1 MTLFE
6 RNPYGRSV
14 KTEVL
19 TVEEKTLI
27 YVAGNPDA
35 YPLEYFDKDTQ
46 TYAGVIPELLAEFS
60 DQSTYEIVYYEA
72 DGTDH
77 REELAQQK
85 QVDLFSGYEAEEE
98 QLENTGVV
106 TLFPGEN
113 AYALYF
119 TEAAPDAFQ
128 SNLRAYLEQVSP
140 AEVTGLLMASVETPP
155 NTQGMYW
162 TMGAMGAALLV
173 MAAVLLLTVRRY
185 RRRLKGSQQ
194 NVETD
199 ETTGLGNME
208 YLERYYKQYINDK
221 NRILYQAVYF
231 YVDTDR
237 LRRLSSGQE
246 TDEFLRYC
254 AVVLGEYTQD
264 SDILAKVSEHGFIM
278 LKLTG
283 GTDKT
288 DAWLTAILDRI
299 HDYAKLYGKPYE
311 TNIYAGIYAL
321 RAEDRDLNEII
332 FQASQGAYGAE
343 KEDCRY
349 LRCSKGMMDQFM
361 QERHLQASI
370 EQAFAQKEFQLYIQF
385 YVDAANFA
393 VVGGEALSRWKHPQK
408 GVLLPSMF
416 IPLMEREKMISRLDY
431 YCLKEVCFFLKG
443 LLKEG
448 VDTFF
453 VSCNFSRDTFAA
465 ADFVQKVQ
473 EIMNGFTF
481 PRELLILEITE
492 SVSVRNAAQ
501 IRQNIIALK
510 KYGVR
515 VALDD
520 FGEGFTSFY
529 DLQKYPIDGIKLD
542 KGLVDHVTTPIG
554 TAILKAMIQVGHELN
569 MTILAEGVET
579 DEQVRAQQEIHCDVI
594 QGFRFSHPM
603 PQWEANAQIIQNR
616 RT

>member
-1 MTLFE
+1 M
-6 RNPYGRSV
+6 
-14 KTEVL
+14 
-19 TVEEKTLI
+19 EEKTLI

-113 AYALYF
+113 AYTLYF

-185 RRRLKGSQQ
+185 RRRLKESQQ
-194 NVETD
+194 NAETD

-221 NRILYQAVYF
+221 NRNLYQAVYF

-254 AVVLGEYTQD
+254 AIVLGEYTQD
-264 SDILAKVSEHGFIM
+264 SDILARVSEHGFIM

-361 QERHLQASI
+361 QERHLRASI

-416 IPLMEREKMISRLDY
+416 IPLMEREKMISRFDY

-579 DEQVRAQQEIHCDVI
+579 DEQVRALQEIHCDVI
-594 QGFRFSHPM
+594 QGFCFSHPM
-603 PQWEANAQIIQNR
+603 PQWEADAQIIQNR

>member
-1 MTLFE
+1 M
-6 RNPYGRSV
+6 
-14 KTEVL
+14 L

-113 AYALYF
+113 AYTLYF

-185 RRRLKGSQQ
+185 RRRLKESQQ
-194 NVETD
+194 NAETD

-221 NRILYQAVYF
+221 NRNLYQAVYF

-254 AVVLGEYTQD
+254 AIVLGEYTQD
-264 SDILAKVSEHGFIM
+264 SDILARVSEHGFIM

-385 YVDAANFA
+385 YVNAANFA

-501 IRQNIIALK
+501 IQQNIIALK

>member
-1 MTLFE
+1 M
-6 RNPYGRSV
+6 
-14 KTEVL
+14 L

-113 AYALYF
+113 AYTLYF

-185 RRRLKGSQQ
+185 RRRLKESQQ

-343 KEDCRY
+343 KVDCRY

-361 QERHLQASI
+361 QERHLRASI

-416 IPLMEREKMISRLDY
+416 IPLMEREKMISRFDY

-569 MTILAEGVET
+569 MTILAEGMET

>member
-1 MTLFE
+1 M
-6 RNPYGRSV
+6 
-14 KTEVL
+14 L

-113 AYALYF
+113 AYTLYF

-185 RRRLKGSQQ
+185 RRRLKESQQ
-194 NVETD
+194 NAETD

-221 NRILYQAVYF
+221 NRNLYQAVYF

-254 AVVLGEYTQD
+254 AIVLGEYTQD
-264 SDILAKVSEHGFIM
+264 SDILARVSEHGFIM

-361 QERHLQASI
+361 QERHLRASI
-370 EQAFAQKEFQLYIQF
+370 EQAFARNEFQLYIQF

-416 IPLMEREKMISRLDY
+416 IPLMEREKMISRFDY

>member
-1 MTLFE
+1 
-6 RNPYGRSV
+6 
-14 KTEVL
+14 
-19 TVEEKTLI
+19 
-27 YVAGNPDA
+27 
-35 YPLEYFDKDTQ
+35 
-46 TYAGVIPELLAEFS
+46 
-60 DQSTYEIVYYEA
+60 
-72 DGTDH
+72 
-77 REELAQQK
+77 
-85 QVDLFSGYEAEEE
+85 
-98 QLENTGVV
+98 
-106 TLFPGEN
+106 
-113 AYALYF
+113 
-119 TEAAPDAFQ
+119 
-128 SNLRAYLEQVSP
+128 
-140 AEVTGLLMASVETPP
+140 MASVETPP

-185 RRRLKGSQQ
+185 HRRLKESQQ

-416 IPLMEREKMISRLDY
+416 IPLMEREKMISRLGY
-431 YCLKEVCFFLKG
+431 YCLKEVCFFLEG

-579 DEQVRAQQEIHCDVI
+579 DEQVRALQEIHCDVI
-594 QGFRFSHPM
+594 QGFRFSHPCLSGRPM
-603 PQWEANAQIIQNR
+603 R
-616 RT
+616 RSFRTDEHKKKTSCA

>member
-1 MTLFE
+1 M
-6 RNPYGRSV
+6 
-14 KTEVL
+14 L

-185 RRRLKGSQQ
+185 RRRLKESQQ

-361 QERHLQASI
+361 QERHLRASI

-416 IPLMEREKMISRLDY
+416 IPLMEREKMISRFDY

-616 RT
+616 PT

>member
-1 MTLFE
+1 M
-6 RNPYGRSV
+6 
-14 KTEVL
+14 L

-603 PQWEANAQIIQNR
+603 PRWEADAQIIQNR

>member
-1 MTLFE
+1 M
-6 RNPYGRSV
+6 
-14 KTEVL
+14 L

-185 RRRLKGSQQ
+185 RRRLKESQQ
-194 NVETD
+194 NAETD

-221 NRILYQAVYF
+221 NRNLYQAVYF

-254 AVVLGEYTQD
+254 AIVLGEYTQD
-264 SDILAKVSEHGFIM
+264 SDILARVSEHGFIM

-361 QERHLQASI
+361 QERHLRASI

-416 IPLMEREKMISRLDY
+416 IPLMEREKMISRFDY

-501 IRQNIIALK
+501 IQQNIIALK

>member
-1 MTLFE
+1 M
-6 RNPYGRSV
+6 
-14 KTEVL
+14 L

-113 AYALYF
+113 AYTLYF

-185 RRRLKGSQQ
+185 RRRLKESQQ

-264 SDILAKVSEHGFIM
+264 SDILARVSEHGFIM

-361 QERHLQASI
+361 QERHLRASI

-416 IPLMEREKMISRLDY
+416 IPLMEREKMISRFDY

>member
-1 MTLFE
+1 M
-6 RNPYGRSV
+6 
-14 KTEVL
+14 L

-72 DGTDH
+72 DGTGH

-113 AYALYF
+113 AYTLYF

-185 RRRLKGSQQ
+185 RRRLKESQQ
-194 NVETD
+194 NAETD

-221 NRILYQAVYF
+221 NRNLYQAVYF

-254 AVVLGEYTQD
+254 AIVLGEYTQD
-264 SDILAKVSEHGFIM
+264 SDILARVSEHGFIM

-361 QERHLQASI
+361 QERHLRASI

-416 IPLMEREKMISRLDY
+416 IPLMEREKMISRFDY

-603 PQWEANAQIIQNR
+603 PRWEADAQIIQNR

>member
-1 MTLFE
+1 
-6 RNPYGRSV
+6 
-14 KTEVL
+14 
-19 TVEEKTLI
+19 
-27 YVAGNPDA
+27 
-35 YPLEYFDKDTQ
+35 
-46 TYAGVIPELLAEFS
+46 
-60 DQSTYEIVYYEA
+60 
-72 DGTDH
+72 
-77 REELAQQK
+77 
-85 QVDLFSGYEAEEE
+85 
-98 QLENTGVV
+98 
-106 TLFPGEN
+106 
-113 AYALYF
+113 
-119 TEAAPDAFQ
+119 
-128 SNLRAYLEQVSP
+128 
-140 AEVTGLLMASVETPP
+140 
-155 NTQGMYW
+155 
-162 TMGAMGAALLV
+162 
-173 MAAVLLLTVRRY
+173 
-185 RRRLKGSQQ
+185 
-194 NVETD
+194 
-199 ETTGLGNME
+199 
-208 YLERYYKQYINDK
+208 
-221 NRILYQAVYF
+221 
-231 YVDTDR
+231 
-237 LRRLSSGQE
+237 
-246 TDEFLRYC
+246 
-254 AVVLGEYTQD
+254 
-264 SDILAKVSEHGFIM
+264 M

-283 GTDKT
+283 GADET

-299 HDYAKLYGKPYE
+299 HDYAKLYGKPYD

-361 QERHLQASI
+361 QERQLQASI

-408 GVLLPSMF
+408 GILLPSMF
-416 IPLMEREKMISRLDY
+416 IPLMEREKMISRLGY
-431 YCLKEVCFFLKG
+431 YCLKEVCFFLEG

-515 VALDD
+515 VALGD

-579 DEQVRAQQEIHCDVI
+579 DEQVRALQEIHCDVI

-603 PQWEANAQIIQNR
+603 PQWEANVQIIQNR

>member
-1 MTLFE
+1 
-6 RNPYGRSV
+6 
-14 KTEVL
+14 
-19 TVEEKTLI
+19 
-27 YVAGNPDA
+27 
-35 YPLEYFDKDTQ
+35 
-46 TYAGVIPELLAEFS
+46 
-60 DQSTYEIVYYEA
+60 
-72 DGTDH
+72 
-77 REELAQQK
+77 
-85 QVDLFSGYEAEEE
+85 
-98 QLENTGVV
+98 
-106 TLFPGEN
+106 
-113 AYALYF
+113 
-119 TEAAPDAFQ
+119 
-128 SNLRAYLEQVSP
+128 
-140 AEVTGLLMASVETPP
+140 
-155 NTQGMYW
+155 
-162 TMGAMGAALLV
+162 
-173 MAAVLLLTVRRY
+173 
-185 RRRLKGSQQ
+185 
-194 NVETD
+194 
-199 ETTGLGNME
+199 ME

-343 KEDCRY
+343 KVDCRY

-416 IPLMEREKMISRLDY
+416 IPLMEREKMISRFDY

>member
-1 MTLFE
+1 M
-6 RNPYGRSV
+6 
-14 KTEVL
+14 L

-113 AYALYF
+113 AYTLYF

-185 RRRLKGSQQ
+185 RRRLKESQQ

-264 SDILAKVSEHGFIM
+264 SDILARVSEHGFIM

-321 RAEDRDLNEII
+321 RAEDRELNEII

>member
-1 MTLFE
+1 M
-6 RNPYGRSV
+6 
-14 KTEVL
+14 L

-72 DGTDH
+72 DGTGH

-113 AYALYF
+113 AYTLYF

-185 RRRLKGSQQ
+185 RRRLKESQQ
-194 NVETD
+194 NAETD

-221 NRILYQAVYF
+221 NRNLYQAVYF

-254 AVVLGEYTQD
+254 AIVLGEYTQD
-264 SDILAKVSEHGFIM
+264 SDILARVSEHGFIM

-361 QERHLQASI
+361 QERHLRASI

-416 IPLMEREKMISRLDY
+416 IPLMEREKMISRFDY

-569 MTILAEGVET
+569 MTILAEGMET

>member
-1 MTLFE
+1 M
-6 RNPYGRSV
+6 
-14 KTEVL
+14 L

-185 RRRLKGSQQ
+185 RRRLKESQQ

-264 SDILAKVSEHGFIM
+264 SDILARVSEHGFIM

-321 RAEDRDLNEII
+321 RAEDRELNEII

-501 IRQNIIALK
+501 IQQNIIALK

-603 PQWEANAQIIQNR
+603 PRWEADAQIIQNR

>member
-1 MTLFE
+1 M
-6 RNPYGRSV
+6 
-14 KTEVL
+14 L

-77 REELAQQK
+77 REELAKQK
-85 QVDLFSGYEAEEE
+85 QVDLLSGYEAGEE
-98 QLENTGVV
+98 LPENTGVV

-113 AYALYF
+113 AYTLYF

-128 SNLRAYLEQVSP
+128 SDLRAYLEQVSP

-185 RRRLKGSQQ
+185 RRRLKESQQ

-264 SDILAKVSEHGFIM
+264 SDILARVSEHGFIM

-299 HDYAKLYGKPYE
+299 HDYAKLYGKPYD

-349 LRCSKGMMDQFM
+349 LRCSKGMMEAFT
-361 QERHLQASI
+361 QERQLQASI

-431 YCLKEVCFFLKG
+431 YCLKEVCFFLEG

-579 DEQVRAQQEIHCDVI
+579 DEQVRALQEIHCDVI

-603 PQWEANAQIIQNR
+603 PQWEANAQIIQSR

>member
-1 MTLFE
+1 M
-6 RNPYGRSV
+6 
-14 KTEVL
+14 L

-113 AYALYF
+113 AYTLYF

-185 RRRLKGSQQ
+185 RRRLKESQQ

-264 SDILAKVSEHGFIM
+264 SDILARVSEHGFIM

-416 IPLMEREKMISRLDY
+416 IPLMEREKMISRFDY

-569 MTILAEGVET
+569 MTIFAEGVET

-603 PQWEANAQIIQNR
+603 PQWEANAQIIQNS

>member
-1 MTLFE
+1 M
-6 RNPYGRSV
+6 
-14 KTEVL
+14 L

-185 RRRLKGSQQ
+185 RRRLKESQQ

>member
-1 MTLFE
+1 M
-6 RNPYGRSV
+6 
-14 KTEVL
+14 L

-185 RRRLKGSQQ
+185 RRRLKESQQ

-416 IPLMEREKMISRLDY
+416 IPLMEREKMISRFDY

-569 MTILAEGVET
+569 MTILAEGMET

>member
-1 MTLFE
+1 M
-6 RNPYGRSV
+6 
-14 KTEVL
+14 L

-140 AEVTGLLMASVETPP
+140 AEVTGLLMASVETLP

-185 RRRLKGSQQ
+185 RRRLKESQQ

-264 SDILAKVSEHGFIM
+264 SDILARVSEHGFIM

-416 IPLMEREKMISRLDY
+416 IPLMEREKMISRFDY

>member
-1 MTLFE
+1 M
-6 RNPYGRSV
+6 
-14 KTEVL
+14 
-19 TVEEKTLI
+19 EEKTLI

-72 DGTDH
+72 DGTGH

-85 QVDLFSGYEAEEE
+85 QVDLFSGYEAEEQ

-113 AYALYF
+113 AYTLYF

-128 SNLRAYLEQVSP
+128 SKLRAYLEQVSP

-185 RRRLKGSQQ
+185 RRRLKESQQ

-343 KEDCRY
+343 KVDCRY

-361 QERHLQASI
+361 QERHLRASI

-416 IPLMEREKMISRLDY
+416 IPLMEREKMISRFDY

-579 DEQVRAQQEIHCDVI
+579 DEQVRA
-594 QGFRFSHPM
+594 
-603 PQWEANAQIIQNR
+603 
-616 RT
+616 

>member
-1 MTLFE
+1 M
-6 RNPYGRSV
+6 
-14 KTEVL
+14 L

-46 TYAGVIPELLAEFS
+46 TYAGIIPELLAEFS

-113 AYALYF
+113 AYTLYF

-173 MAAVLLLTVRRY
+173 MAAVLLLTVCRY
-185 RRRLKGSQQ
+185 RRRLKESQQ

-264 SDILAKVSEHGFIM
+264 SDILARVSEHGFIM

-299 HDYAKLYGKPYE
+299 HDYAKLYGKPYD

-321 RAEDRDLNEII
+321 RAEDRNLNEII
-332 FQASQGAYGAE
+332 FRASQGAYGAE

-579 DEQVRAQQEIHCDVI
+579 DEQVRALQEIHCDVI

>member
-1 MTLFE
+1 M
-6 RNPYGRSV
+6 
-14 KTEVL
+14 L

-35 YPLEYFDKDTQ
+35 NPLEYFDKDTQ
-46 TYAGVIPELLAEFS
+46 TYTGVIPELLAEFS

-77 REELAQQK
+77 REELAKQK
-85 QVDLFSGYEAEEE
+85 QVDLLSGYEAGEK
-98 QLENTGVV
+98 LPENTGVV

-113 AYALYF
+113 AYTLYF

-128 SNLRAYLEQVSP
+128 SDLRAYLEQVSP

-185 RRRLKGSQQ
+185 RRRLKESQQ

-264 SDILAKVSEHGFIM
+264 SDILARVSEHGFIM

-299 HDYAKLYGKPYE
+299 HDYAKLYGKPYD

-321 RAEDRDLNEII
+321 RAEDRNLNEII
-332 FQASQGAYGAE
+332 FRASQGAYGAE

-393 VVGGEALSRWKHPQK
+393 MVGGEALSRWKHPQK

-431 YCLKEVCFFLKG
+431 YCLKEVCFFLEG

-473 EIMNGFTF
+473 EIMNGFAF

-554 TAILKAMIQVGHELN
+554 TAILKAVIQVGHELN

-579 DEQVRAQQEIHCDVI
+579 DEQVRALQEIHCDVI

>member
-1 MTLFE
+1 M
-6 RNPYGRSV
+6 
-14 KTEVL
+14 
-19 TVEEKTLI
+19 EEKTLI

-98 QLENTGVV
+98 QLDHAHELP
-106 TLFPGEN
+106 LFSGEN
-113 AYALYF
+113 AYMLYF
-119 TEAAPDAFQ
+119 TEAAPAAFR
-128 SNLRAYLEQVSP
+128 SDLRAYLAEVSP
-140 AEVTGLLMASVETPP
+140 AEMTGLLMASVETPP
-155 NTQGMYW
+155 SSQGLYW

-173 MAAVLLLTVRRY
+173 MAVVLLLTVRRY
-185 RRRLKGSQQ
+185 RRKLKESQQ

-237 LRRLSSGQE
+237 LRRLGSGQE

-254 AVVLGEYTQD
+254 AVILGEYTED
-264 SDILAKVSEHGFIM
+264 SDILARVSEQGFLM
-278 LKLTG
+278 LRLG
-283 GTDKT
+283 GSAEQTDT
-288 DAWLTAILDRI
+288 WLCTLLERVR
-299 HDYAKLYGKPYE
+299 DYAKRYGKPYD
-311 TNIYAGIYAL
+311 TNLYAGIYPL
-321 RAEDRDLNEII
+321 KSQDRDLNEIV
-332 FQASQGAYGAE
+332 FQASQGAYQAE
-343 KEDCRY
+343 KEEVPY
-349 LRCSKGMMDQFM
+349 LFCSQAMIQKSL
-361 QERHLQASI
+361 QERQLQASI
-370 EQAFAQKEFQLYIQF
+370 DQAFAQKEFQLYIQF
-385 YVDAANFA
+385 YVDAQTLK

-408 GVLLPSMF
+408 GILLPSVF
-416 IPLMEREKMISRLDY
+416 IPLLEREKMISRLDY
-431 YCLKEVCFFLKG
+431 YCLKEVCFFLES
-443 LLKEG
+443 LLKAG

-453 VSCNFSRDTFAA
+453 VSCNFSRETFAA
-465 ADFVQKVQ
+465 ADFAQKVQ
-473 EIMNGFTF
+473 KILNGFTF

-501 IRQNIIALK
+501 IRQNVIALK

-579 DEQVRAQQEIHCDVI
+579 DAQVKALQEIHCDVI
-594 QGFRFSHPM
+594 QGFRFCHPL
-603 PQWEANAQIIQNR
+603 PQWEATEQIIQNR

>member
-1 MTLFE
+1 M
-6 RNPYGRSV
+6 
-14 KTEVL
+14 
-19 TVEEKTLI
+19 EEKTLI

-46 TYAGVIPELLAEFS
+46 SYAGVIPELLAEFS
-60 DQSTYEIVYYEA
+60 DQSTYEILYYEA

-77 REELAQQK
+77 RKELAEQK
-85 QVDLFSGYEAEEE
+85 QVDLLSGYEAGEE
-98 QLENTGVV
+98 LPENTGVV
-106 TLFPGEN
+106 TLFSGED
-113 AYALYF
+113 AYSLYF
-119 TEAAPDAFQ
+119 TEAAPAAFRSDLQ
-128 SNLRAYLEQVSP
+128 DYLAEVSP

-155 NTQGMYW
+155 SSQGLYW

-185 RRRLKGSQQ
+185 RRKLKESQQ

-237 LRRLSSGQE
+237 LRRLGSGQE

-254 AVVLGEYTQD
+254 AVVLGEYAKD
-264 SDILAKVSEHGFIM
+264 SDILARVSDHGFMM
-278 LKLTG
+278 LKLTS
-283 GTDKT
+283 GTD
-288 DAWLTAILDRI
+288 DAWLTTILDRI
-299 HDYAKLYGKPYE
+299 SAYAKLYSKPFD
-311 TNIYAGIYAL
+311 TNISAGIYPL
-321 RAEDRDLNEII
+321 RWEDRDLNEII
-332 FQASQGAYGAE
+332 FQASQGAYQAE
-343 KEDCRY
+343 KEEVPY
-349 LRCSKGMMDQFM
+349 LFCSQAMIQKSI
-361 QERHLQASI
+361 QERQLQASI
-370 EQAFAQKEFQLYIQF
+370 EQAFVQKEFQLYIQF
-385 YVDAANFA
+385 YVDAQTLK

-408 GVLLPSMF
+408 GILLPSVF

-431 YCLKEVCFFLKG
+431 YCLKEVCFFLES
-443 LLKEG
+443 LLKAG

-453 VSCNFSRDTFAA
+453 VSCNFSGETFAA
-465 ADFVQKVQ
+465 ADFAQKVQ

-492 SVSVRNAAQ
+492 SVSVRNTAQ
-501 IRQNIIALK
+501 IQQNIIALK

-542 KGLVDHVTTPIG
+542 KGLVDHIMTPSG
-554 TAILKAMIQVGHELN
+554 MTILKAMIQVGHELN

-579 DEQVRAQQEIHCDVI
+579 DEQVRALQKIHCDVI
-594 QGFRFSHPM
+594 QGFRFSHPL
-603 PQWEANAQIIQNR
+603 PQWEANEQIIQNR

>member
-1 MTLFE
+1 M
-6 RNPYGRSV
+6 
-14 KTEVL
+14 L

-113 AYALYF
+113 AYTLYF

-185 RRRLKGSQQ
+185 RRRLKESQQ

-416 IPLMEREKMISRLDY
+416 IPLMEREKMISRFDY

-579 DEQVRAQQEIHCDVI
+579 DEQVRALQEIHCDVI

>member
-1 MTLFE
+1 M
-6 RNPYGRSV
+6 
-14 KTEVL
+14 L

-185 RRRLKGSQQ
+185 RRRLKESQQ

-221 NRILYQAVYF
+221 NRILYQAMYF

-264 SDILAKVSEHGFIM
+264 SDILARVSEHGFIM

-321 RAEDRDLNEII
+321 RAEDRELNEII

-501 IRQNIIALK
+501 IQQNIIALK

-603 PQWEANAQIIQNR
+603 PRWEADAQIIQNR

>member
-1 MTLFE
+1 M
-6 RNPYGRSV
+6 
-14 KTEVL
+14 L

-85 QVDLFSGYEAEEE
+85 QVDLFSGYEAEED

-185 RRRLKGSQQ
+185 RRRLKESQQ

-431 YCLKEVCFFLKG
+431 YCPKEVCFFLKG

-501 IRQNIIALK
+501 IQQNIIALK

-603 PQWEANAQIIQNR
+603 PRWEADAQIIQNR

>member
-1 MTLFE
+1 M
-6 RNPYGRSV
+6 
-14 KTEVL
+14 L

-185 RRRLKGSQQ
+185 RRRLKESQQ

-361 QERHLQASI
+361 QERHLRASI

-416 IPLMEREKMISRLDY
+416 IPLMEREKMISRFDY

-542 KGLVDHVTTPIG
+542 KGLVDHVTTPSG

>member
-1 MTLFE
+1 M
-6 RNPYGRSV
+6 
-14 KTEVL
+14 L

-542 KGLVDHVTTPIG
+542 KGLVDHVTTPI
-554 TAILKAMIQVGHELN
+554 LKAMIQVGHELN
-569 MTILAEGVET
+569 MTVLAEGVET
-579 DEQVRAQQEIHCDVI
+579 DEQVRALQEIHCDVI

>member
-1 MTLFE
+1 M
-6 RNPYGRSV
+6 
-14 KTEVL
+14 L

-77 REELAQQK
+77 QEELAQQK

-185 RRRLKGSQQ
+185 RRRLKESQQ

>member
-1 MTLFE
+1 
-6 RNPYGRSV
+6 
-14 KTEVL
+14 
-19 TVEEKTLI
+19 
-27 YVAGNPDA
+27 
-35 YPLEYFDKDTQ
+35 
-46 TYAGVIPELLAEFS
+46 
-60 DQSTYEIVYYEA
+60 
-72 DGTDH
+72 
-77 REELAQQK
+77 
-85 QVDLFSGYEAEEE
+85 
-98 QLENTGVV
+98 
-106 TLFPGEN
+106 
-113 AYALYF
+113 
-119 TEAAPDAFQ
+119 
-128 SNLRAYLEQVSP
+128 
-140 AEVTGLLMASVETPP
+140 
-155 NTQGMYW
+155 
-162 TMGAMGAALLV
+162 
-173 MAAVLLLTVRRY
+173 
-185 RRRLKGSQQ
+185 
-194 NVETD
+194 
-199 ETTGLGNME
+199 
-208 YLERYYKQYINDK
+208 
-221 NRILYQAVYF
+221 
-231 YVDTDR
+231 
-237 LRRLSSGQE
+237 
-246 TDEFLRYC
+246 
-254 AVVLGEYTQD
+254 
-264 SDILAKVSEHGFIM
+264 M

-283 GTDKT
+283 GADKT

-299 HDYAKLYGKPYE
+299 HDYAKLYGKPYD

-361 QERHLQASI
+361 QERQLQASI

-416 IPLMEREKMISRLDY
+416 IPLMEREKMISRLGY
-431 YCLKEVCFFLKG
+431 YCLKEVCFFLEG

-515 VALDD
+515 VALGD

-554 TAILKAMIQVGHELN
+554 TAILSSLSRSEHLLWNMVNSVMIFPFMPVLPSEKNGKKPCWPCRASSIPTIRILPFIIMTCIMPYGRKTALKARCIRLCRIKSSNCSYSLSSV
-569 MTILAEGVET
+569 
-579 DEQVRAQQEIHCDVI
+579 
-594 QGFRFSHPM
+594 
-603 PQWEANAQIIQNR
+603 
-616 RT
+616 

>member
-1 MTLFE
+1 M
-6 RNPYGRSV
+6 
-14 KTEVL
+14 L

-140 AEVTGLLMASVETPP
+140 AEVTGLLMASVETLP

-185 RRRLKGSQQ
+185 RRRLKESQQ

-264 SDILAKVSEHGFIM
+264 SDILARVSEHGFIM

-416 IPLMEREKMISRLDY
+416 IPLMEREKMISRFDY

-501 IRQNIIALK
+501 IQQNIIALK

-603 PQWEANAQIIQNR
+603 PRWEADAQIIQNR